1 MRWVDE
7 VTLKRRVKCVGSPIS
22 CLLDDALPHGYR
34 IFDDFHKLKF
44 VFHRKIR
51 GDFKKVS
58 SRVIDVGLKTFW
70 LHSSRRSSA
79 TIFFFFSSS
88 RGKPFDGLSFSSIA
102 IDLMTWIFM
111 LLCPQIK
118 PVTHWRDLSLTT
130 RGAEYNLTSKNM
142 SPVKIVDSGA
152 VPKVS
157 VTSQIWGFP

>member
-1 MRWVDE
+1 MSTFSLVVETRRFDLKCHPQDIIMIIIAHSNESSMRWVDE

-22 CLLDDALPHGYR
+22 CLLDGALPHGYR

-79 TIFFFFSSS
+79 TTIFFLFVIERKTVWWIVFL
-88 RGKPFDGLSFSSIA
+88 FDRNWFNDMYVYI
-102 IDLMTWIFM
+102 I
-111 LLCPQIK
+111 
-118 PVTHWRDLSLTT
+118 
-130 RGAEYNLTSKNM
+130 
-142 SPVKIVDSGA
+142 
-152 VPKVS
+152 
-157 VTSQIWGFP
+157 